1 MVNYF
6 KYRITRAEVLEM
18 HDFLKTVRYN
28 NWYTTKDA
36 WKTYKPINY
45 FPTPEYATAACACYR
60 IGQVR
65 CR

>member
-1 MVNYF
+1 MDVIYMVNYF
-6 KYRITRAEVLEM
+6 KYKITRAEVLEM

-45 FPTPEYATAACACYR
+45 FPTQA
-60 IGQVR
+60 
-65 CR
+65 